1 MQLNK
6 ICVVVGDRKSTKP
19 KKKNGEKGKE
29 RVTIHADT
37 AIRKKIQ
44 KKGTQLHKIHHKKL
58 SSRFC

>member
-6 ICVVVGDRKSTKP
+6 MCVVVEME
-19 KKKNGEKGKE
+19 NGEKGKE